1 MRSAARTNVRWRTGS
16 STDRFPVAFSR
27 AFSSGPATDDLSSD
41 VPDAGLEASRSADG
55 GSGSD
60 AAAAAACSGTFC
72 ESFDGPDWAR
82 SWTRTGEPDNPGVD
96 SARWGSPPSSLR
108 GSFFRADPRRFVAH
122 PLGMPTAVTVKG
134 KMMIEQEGSR
144 LVVLLAMT
152 GYREASP
159 DNGVALAYEA
169 GRAKLEHPGGSLR
182 GDALDAP
189 AHEWL
194 SVELSGALNVD
205 TKALDVRLAIARE
218 NAGLDM
224 VRPLSSTWS
233 VSEASGPIE
242 LRVGGVFT
250 ARGDAGA
257 KPWIVR
263 WDDIE
268 GTTTP

>member
-1 MRSAARTNVRWRTGS
+1 MGLSIVVLVGCSPFGSGSATES
-16 STDRFPVAFSR
+16 LP
-27 AFSSGPATDDLSSD
+27 SD
-41 VPDAGLEASRSADG
+41 VPDAALEASTSADA
-55 GSGSD
+55 GSAVD
-60 AAAAAACSGTFC
+60 AAPACAATFC

-96 SARWGSPPSSLR
+96 SARWFSPPSSLR
-108 GSFFRADPRRFVAH
+108 VSFFRADPRRFVAH

-134 KMMIEQEGSR
+134 KMMIEQEGSG

-152 GYREASP
+152 GYRKASP

-169 GRAKLEHPGGSLR
+169 GSAKLEHPGGSLT

-205 TKALDVRLAIARE
+205 AKTLDVRLAIARE
-218 NAGLDM
+218 NERLDT
-224 VRPLSSTWS
+224 VRPLTSTWS
-233 VSEASGPIE
+233 ASEASGPIE

-268 GTTTP
+268 VTTTP